1 MEKYQTTGRS
11 VIRRPCPVVRYSN
24 KVRIFSKE
32 NWSISKR
39 NMELFHRLIKSIE
52 ITMADNWSQG
62 ELKIIKE
69 TKREREKKKGNLDLK
84 GRAKSWLTKT

>member
-39 NMELFHRLIKSIE
+39 NMELFYDRVRPCHWKVSKCKALG
-52 ITMADNWSQG
+52 W
-62 ELKIIKE
+62 L
-69 TKREREKKKGNLDLK
+69 GNLSTGL
-84 GRAKSWLTKT
+84 AKNIKFEIFGCLEALENCT

>member
-1 MEKYQTTGRS
+1 MEKYQTTGRL

-39 NMELFHRLIKSIE
+39 NMELFYDRVRPCHWKVSKCKALG
-52 ITMADNWSQG
+52 W
-62 ELKIIKE
+62 L
-69 TKREREKKKGNLDLK
+69 GNLSTGL
-84 GRAKSWLTKT
+84 AKNIKFEIFGCLEALENCT